1 MMEHAA
7 HCLELVRAVSVHS
20 SGGNGLH
27 DDAHTAHE
35 LYQASTMLSL
45 LDAVYDGTITYGEL
59 ERHGDFGV
67 GTFNQL
73 DGEMVALDGSFFHL
87 RSDGSAGPVDPSDQT
102 PFAVVTFF
110 EGDWTATVD
119 EPATKV
125 ELQALLEDSL
135 PTLNLFYA
143 LRIDGQFS
151 SVTTRTVAKQ
161 TAPYKGLV
169 EATESQSVQEF
180 VDVAGSMVGIR
191 APDYAQ
197 GMTVAGYHFHFIDD
211 ARSRGGHV
219 LDFTLT
225 RGSLSIDQD
234 AGFHVELP
242 QTPEVMAASLAEHD
256 IDTEIAAAEGGATR

>member
-1 MMEHAA
+1 MR
-7 HCLELVRAVSVHS
+7 CVS
-20 SGGNGLH
+20 
-27 DDAHTAHE
+27 
-35 LYQASTMLSL
+35 
-45 LDAVYDGTITYGEL
+45 
-59 ERHGDFGV
+59 
-67 GTFNQL
+67 
-73 DGEMVALDGSFFHL
+73 
-87 RSDGSAGPVDPSDQT
+87 
-102 PFAVVTFF
+102 
-110 EGDWTATVD
+110 
-119 EPATKV
+119 
-125 ELQALLEDSL
+125 
-135 PTLNLFYA
+135 
-143 LRIDGQFS
+143 
-151 SVTTRTVAKQ
+151 TRTVAKQ

-191 APDYAQ
+191 APDSAQ

-242 QTPEVMAASLAEHD
+242 QTPEFMAASLAEHD